1 MNMKFLKQF
10 TNTQAALM
18 DVDGKSLL
26 IEVDD
31 ILRKKLQSVLL
42 DMLRDVLRVCS
53 DYNIDVFL
61 LGGTALGAVR
71 HKGFIPWDDDID
83 IGMTREAYVRFKKV
97 FEETLGEKYVLNAP
111 NYSKNAKARFPKI
124 LKKGTILKEILDT
137 QESDLNRVFL
147 DIFILENTPANGIV
161 RRAKGIY
168 CELLEIISSMVFFY
182 ENADQETFD
191 MFGKVSRA
199 NVWVRLALG
208 KVFSFKKSASWFDT
222 VDRAIQYPTETGKK
236 AIPTGR
242 KHYFGEILD
251 ADELFPLTTA
261 EFEGEQVPV
270 FKNNDYYLR
279 NLYGNYMEIPPV
291 EKRERHFIKKI
302 AL

>member
-83 IGMTREAYVRFKKV
+83 IGMTREAYVRFKKI
-97 FEETLGEKYVLNAP
+97 FEETLA
-111 NYSKNAKARFPKI
+111 KN
-124 LKKGTILKEILDT
+124 
-137 QESDLNRVFL
+137 
-147 DIFILENTPANGIV
+147 
-161 RRAKGIY
+161 IY
-168 CELLEIISSMVFFY
+168 
-182 ENADQETFD
+182 
-191 MFGKVSRA
+191 
-199 NVWVRLALG
+199 
-208 KVFSFKKSASWFDT
+208 
-222 VDRAIQYPTETGKK
+222 
-236 AIPTGR
+236 
-242 KHYFGEILD
+242 
-251 ADELFPLTTA
+251 
-261 EFEGEQVPV
+261 
-270 FKNNDYYLR
+270 
-279 NLYGNYMEIPPV
+279 
-291 EKRERHFIKKI
+291 
-302 AL
+302 